1 MASFKDYIIDQ
12 VQHASNSEN
21 TLDEKMTWKWRTRN
35 GKKVKKWQTDRKN
48 FRIQINKKTGQPKEV
63 YISPS
68 ERLKR
73 KIGQRKAA
81 LKRKSKQRN
90 ITAKRLRSFGVRSK
104 WGMKY
109 NTKSHVAKQAKG
121 KGVTDPYHERNG
133 LYPNMYEQLLLEFPH
148 VEILPDVF
156 WDFYEERAH
165 DRGRWLMQ
173 LVSLYKDHRMV
184 SLNKGNPTDNN
195 NCPDAGTKD
204 GFIQLT
210 GNDMEKI
217 TYSLCEDPWF
227 IKTAKEGY
235 KNLSEEDRE
244 LFDLYVDERLLMKL
258 IPEDLL

>member
-1 MASFKDYIIDQ
+1 MASFKDYINDLTLP
-12 VQHASNSEN
+12 AESESLN
-21 TLDEKMTWKWRTRN
+21 EKMWFDYKTRN
-35 GKKVKKWQTDRKN
+35 GKKTKKWHTDRKN

-90 ITAKRLRSFGVRSK
+90 ITAKRLKSFGVRSK

-109 NTKSHVAKQAKG
+109 NTKGHVQKQRKG
-121 KGVTDPYHERNG
+121 RGATDPYHEHNG

-148 VEILPDVF
+148 VEILPDVY
-156 WDFYEERAH
+156 WDFYEELQH
-165 DRGRWLMQ
+165 DGGQWLMQ
-173 LVSLYKDHRMV
+173 LVSLYKDHQMI
-184 SLNKGNPTDNN
+184 SLNKGNSSDNN

-204 GFIQLT
+204 GFIQLQP
-210 GNDMEKI
+210 NDMEKI

-227 IKTAKEGY
+227 IKTAKTAY
-235 KNLSEEDRE
+235 KELTEEERE
-244 LFDLYVDERLLMKL
+244 LFDLYVDERILIKL
-258 IPEDLL
+258 IPDDLL